1 MKKNGGILMIRFLT
15 KLILPQRADPADPAV
30 RARVGKRS
38 GILGILANVLLFAGK
53 LVIGTVSGSVSITA
67 DAMNN
72 LSDATS
78 SIVTIVGFRLAER
91 PADENHPYGH
101 ARFEYLSGL
110 AVAAMIVVIGFE
122 LAKTSFDKILHP
134 EPVVF
139 SGALV
144 AVLLLSVG
152 VKLILA
158 AVNGSLG
165 RAIDSTA
172 LLATAADSRN
182 DCIATGAVLL
192 SAVFAHLTSINV
204 DGYAGLAVALFILYS
219 GANTAK
225 ETISP
230 LLGEAADPELQRT
243 IVAALRS
250 NDKVLGYHDLMVH
263 DYGPGQ
269 RFASVH
275 VEMDMREDVLTCHTI
290 IDDIERQVLDSH
302 GIHLVIH
309 YDPVVTDDEELNRMR
324 SSVDKVLKSI
334 DPRISIH
341 DFRMVR
347 GDTHTNLIF
356 DMILPYDLDDQRQQ
370 IKRQLDAAIN
380 LGDTQYYTV
389 ITFDTGGF
397 NDEMLWEKGSGTS
410 L

>member
-144 AVLLLSVG
+144 AVLLLSIG

-309 YDPVVTDDEELNRMR
+309 YDPVITDDEELNRMR

>member
-134 EPVVF
+134 EPVMF

-144 AVLLLSVG
+144 AVLLLSIG

-192 SAVFAHLTSINV
+192 SAVFAHLTSIHV

-243 IVAALRS
+243 IVSALRS

-334 DPRISIH
+334 DSRISIH

>member
-1 MKKNGGILMIRFLT
+1 MIRFLT

-38 GILGILANVLLFAGK
+38 GILGILANMLLFAGK

-144 AVLLLSVG
+144 AVLLLSIG

-309 YDPVVTDDEELNRMR
+309 YDPVITDDEELNRMR
-324 SSVDKVLKSI
+324 TSVDKVLKSI

>member
-1 MKKNGGILMIRFLT
+1 MIRFLT

-144 AVLLLSVG
+144 AVLLLSIG

-309 YDPVVTDDEELNRMR
+309 YDPVITDDEELNRMR
-324 SSVDKVLKSI
+324 TSVDKVLKSI
-334 DPRISIH
+334 DHGSASTIS
-341 DFRMVR
+341 VWC
-347 GDTHTNLIF
+347 
-356 DMILPYDLDDQRQQ
+356 
-370 IKRQLDAAIN
+370 
-380 LGDTQYYTV
+380 
-389 ITFDTGGF
+389 GGIP
-397 NDEMLWEKGSGTS
+397 TPT
-410 L
+410 

>member
-1 MKKNGGILMIRFLT
+1 MIRFLT

-134 EPVVF
+134 EPVMF

-144 AVLLLSVG
+144 AVLLLSIG

-192 SAVFAHLTSINV
+192 SAVFAHLTSIHV

-334 DPRISIH
+334 DSRISIH